1 MDIKPNNKQLAV
13 VSDVKSILDDKVKKT
28 DDVKTAID
36 LLATK
41 TALEQEGTVAKIV
54 NEKTEELRNDAEAKR
69 VKAETDKI
77 NEEIERVKA
86 QKQKEIEE
94 FDKLILAKKNEVEQ
108 LKAESDKAQ
117 AYFDANKE
125 ILKYIGVRSKKS
137 LGVMRGLMFLAV
149 PVFCIVQI
157 LLFPLTF
164 SGVILESF
172 VEIIG
177 GICGAIK
184 NNALKIIISILV
196 VLLILGIVFL
206 VYFYGGKLISNG

>member
-1 MDIKPNNKQLAV
+1 MDIKTDKALTV
-13 VSDVKSILDDKVKKT
+13 VSDVKSMLDDKVKRT

-41 TALEQEGTVAKIV
+41 TALEQQGTVEKIV

-86 QKQKEIEE
+86 QKQKEVEE
-94 FDKLILAKKNEVEQ
+94 YDKLITAKKKEVEQ

-117 AYFDANKE
+117 AFFDANSE
-125 ILKYIGVRSKKS
+125 ILKYIGVRNKKS
-137 LGVMRGLMFLAV
+137 LNIMRALMFVAV
-149 PVFCIVQI
+149 PVFCLVQI

-164 SGVILESF
+164 SGVILEAF
-172 VEIIG
+172 VGIIG

-184 NNALKIIISILV
+184 NNALKIVISILV
-196 VLLILGIVFL
+196 VVLIIGIVFL
-206 VYFYGGKLISNG
+206 VYFYGGKLITNG